1 MNNPQGKRENHQQK
15 RKRRKKP
22 RYLMKLGIIIA
33 VIAGIGAIMHV
44 PGFDVKTVTV
54 TGNEEVTAEEI
65 IRLSKVEKGKSVF
78 DVIPPI
84 AQYRIKKNLY
94 IEEVN
99 VNLKPPDTIEIIV
112 AEKPA
117 RAQLVMGENYVIIDN
132 GGKVIEISR
141 TEKPATLIENV
152 DVLKA
157 ERKKRL
163 RSSRRSY

>member
-65 IRLSKVEKGKSVF
+65 I
-78 DVIPPI
+78 
-84 AQYRIKKNLY
+84 
-94 IEEVN
+94 
-99 VNLKPPDTIEIIV
+99 
-112 AEKPA
+112 
-117 RAQLVMGENYVIIDN
+117 
-132 GGKVIEISR
+132 
-141 TEKPATLIENV
+141 
-152 DVLKA
+152 
-157 ERKKRL
+157 
-163 RSSRRSY
+163 